1 MRNLLLI
8 ILICISQFSFSQN
21 KFIIG
26 NLQVNNLLD
35 NSTFPSEVGFQFHTR
50 VSLGAQIP
58 LYYDIEK
65 EREIFSI
72 ELGVGTFM
80 TSMYFKNSILDNPR
94 SQGSGGVISGF
105 FFKAEQS
112 VNIYQNKKRTIFL
125 HASLNNV
132 LHIMPNSETMSGF
145 TRKDSSTIS
154 IITTVNS
161 NALQYAIEPYL
172 GVSYLWKFKKSSNGL
187 LFRVKRGFV
196 FHEQSIAVMRISDTN
211 ETTNIKFN
219 NNNWTLSIAYLL
231 RKNQ

>member
-35 NSTFPSEVGFQFHTR
+35 NSTFPSEIGFQFHTR

-105 FFKAEQS
+105 FFKAEPS